1 MSRAL
6 ERKYYRRWSETILR
20 RKDQLNFTKTSND
33 DNISSVKISQS
44 TSSEYHD
51 LNEIKTK
58 TNNNILSG
66 GDMRC
71 VNHEFAIRKRLSK
84 STKIFSNVNGDIQH
98 LRESIELQL
107 INGQVNESLA
117 DDRQTKLIQHLNLIT
132 STLDALIHHIQ
143 SLQLSHL
150 SCCRIFKLGQQF
162 ARLSSMSDKSSKSD
176 RNKISQQLKD
186 ILIICTTNIST
197 RNDQIQLLIDDYTMR
212 HNDFSLAIKNFKCL
226 LNNPR
231 INYNQLEKL
240 YEQYDSILQKYQHKR
255 HAVNLELSKIIQGL
269 ESLQEGLQLINIFY
283 NNHEYWKKTGSV
295 FKLISDC
302 LSGNDLIDDNIMG
315 SKTQQQTT
323 EKICQKL
330 PHTTPNCRPMDGTDR
345 DNTVVAGQYRA
356 AVGSSAL
363 PFAFDSTKRST
374 TFQKGDWMVL

>member
-162 ARLSSMSDKSSKSD
+162 ARLSSMSDKSSSTLANNFTSIINQAESD

-363 PFAFDSTKRST
+363 PFA
-374 TFQKGDWMVL
+374 L